1 MATRWIQIN
10 KLSKKKIDFVYL
22 SQKNDDRMRIGI
34 LRTVGKNIQGSQF
47 SSLYDKNPFSQ
58 KLEVQYQLI

>member
-10 KLSKKKIDFVYL
+10 NLSKKIDFVYL

-34 LRTVGKNIQGSQF
+34 LRTVGKNNQGSQC
-47 SSLYDKNPFSQ
+47 SSLYDQKPYSQ
-58 KLEVQYQLI
+58 KLEVQFQLI